1 MLITQIRTKGLWA
14 VHTERNSCKV
24 TQLGAEALNH
34 HWKNIYG
41 FQVKSGSLIRLG
53 PHNWLHMIILL
64 ILFVV
69 LSSCVSHLLR

>member
-41 FQVKSGSLIRLG
+41 FQVK
-53 PHNWLHMIILL
+53 
-64 ILFVV
+64 
-69 LSSCVSHLLR
+69 